1 MPTFR
6 LSIRLLD
13 GAFHGRGGG
22 GEPEWPP
29 SPLRA
34 FQALVNAAA
43 RRWRADQ
50 FEDYARPALEW
61 LEGLGPP
68 VVVAPPGRA
77 AARPY
82 RLYVPNNAGDLMVA
96 KWARGD
102 ARADMSEHRTEKDV
116 RPTRFAGPDGRPLG
130 SNPDLLPLHFDWPN

>member
-1 MPTFR
+1 MATFR

-13 GAFHGRGGG
+13 AAFHGRGDG

-43 RRWRADQ
+43 RYWPAAQ
-50 FEDYARPALEW
+50 FGTYARPALEW
-61 LEGLGPP
+61 LEGLTQADGRTP
-68 VVVAPPGRA
+68 VSPTVVAPPGRA
-77 AARPY
+77 ATRPY

-96 KWARGD
+96 AWARGNGD
-102 ARADMSEHRTEKDV
+102 ASMAEHRTEKDA
-116 RPTRFAGPDGRPLG
+116 RP
-130 SNPDLLPLHFDWPN
+130 